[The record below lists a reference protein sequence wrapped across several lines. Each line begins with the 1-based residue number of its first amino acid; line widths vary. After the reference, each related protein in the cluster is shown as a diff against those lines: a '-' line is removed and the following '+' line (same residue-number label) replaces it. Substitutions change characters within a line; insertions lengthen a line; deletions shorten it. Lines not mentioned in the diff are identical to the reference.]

1 MLYWKWTE
9 FWFWLVLFEKN
20 HESNF
25 IASWFNFFYSRENFL
40 GVYKFKIKNLYSD
53 PNDGFFLSWAW
64 SWLAL
69 LICFFVVAFTIAEF
83 PVFVVCVPTLV
94 YILVHRN
101 WVFAGQESRGAL
113 PHTFLILI
121 TLTDVS
127 QLCKYLLNLY
137 YTLTFD
143 RLGAFTYKYQ
153 LKTQKISATVT
164 KLA

>member
-1 MLYWKWTE
+1 M
-9 FWFWLVLFEKN
+9 
-20 HESNF
+20 
-25 IASWFNFFYSRENFL
+25 
-40 GVYKFKIKNLYSD
+40 
-53 PNDGFFLSWAW
+53 
-64 SWLAL
+64 
-69 LICFFVVAFTIAEF
+69 AFTIAEF
-83 PVFVVCVPTLV
+83 PVFVVCFPTLV

-164 KLA
+164 KLVKCQSCLILINCSSFYISTCKNEVFCHWSIIINQLANWTSRKLRFDHIKMPNKKW